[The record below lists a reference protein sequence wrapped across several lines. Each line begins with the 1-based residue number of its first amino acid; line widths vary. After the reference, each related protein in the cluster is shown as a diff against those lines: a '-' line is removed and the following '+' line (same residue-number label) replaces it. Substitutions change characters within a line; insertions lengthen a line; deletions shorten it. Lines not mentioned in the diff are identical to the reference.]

1 MRYDEFKTL
10 TMQDFENVMKPVK
23 KLVPK
28 KNYLDLAFDSEYEVK
43 RGEWDEKSGMYKVLE
58 STCISV
64 QFALS
69 SSQKTIYYPLK
80 PSITWQELLD
90 YTLDF
95 LKREDVQIPEVPTS
109 RNRNLYY
116 IVFFGQAELS
126 QISNFRDD
134 ETEIDLYSNKS
145 VSCKRKVT
153 KDGQLYIMHMIDLR
167 GYFKTSLA
175 ALGVTVGLPKLELN
189 VGGHD
194 HDYWITRMLEFYQK
208 FPREFSEYA
217 LRDVEITIKVWNALK
232 LQGIDPHDYRTL
244 AGLAMAEFRL
254 GLGKAEKKYLCKY
267 KTAGEVYAR
276 KVTPK
281 KGAPPFPPD
290 QPAEYKTRKRPRLV
304 YDGDWN
310 VRHYAI
316 MSYAGGRNEAYV
328 RGYLTGLNAK
338 FYDFVS
344 LYVAAALI
352 QPLPNIDT
360 AWRKLDVRDI
370 ADYEGFANAKFKF
383 PAEERY
389 PCLPIQLSI
398 MNTLLFTLSGETW
411 CTLSEL
417 RQALN
422 NGAQL
427 ENFSGYGFLPTANET
442 EHALKPYFSELLKK
456 KNSLKLLLK
465 NKDALKSE
473 DAAAYEIEY
482 VMIKSKL
489 VDTVGKFMARGKRFN
504 VRRIGE
510 FMQRMENP
518 EAFRKIAS
526 SKAARELYES
536 RGAVAMSWTP
546 EWASLIVGNARAC
559 ANEII
564 HDRKVPCLFLSTDG
578 GGFDGTPD
586 FLANPQPLLTK
597 MIKVGGGVHAEGE
610 GDGSFDELWISG
622 NRLYSTWLKGELVKH
637 AQMGNAIHEKDF
649 DAFLRKSIV
658 DGKQAYDT
666 TERKILTGMFLYD
679 FKNVP
684 INSELIQKIAVNFR
698 TDHKRIIVQPDVN
711 IWRECSDTKPF
722 ETLEDV
728 FNAYYGIKLG
738 RPRKPHEKKAEGR
751 PRINLTVMQ
760 LRQIEASDKTVT
772 HAALAKEYGLSV
784 STIKRLRQTKTI

>member
-1 MRYDEFKTL
+1 
-10 TMQDFENVMKPVK
+10 
-23 KLVPK
+23 
-28 KNYLDLAFDSEYEVK
+28 
-43 RGEWDEKSGMYKVLE
+43 
-58 STCISV
+58 
-64 QFALS
+64 
-69 SSQKTIYYPLK
+69 
-80 PSITWQELLD
+80 
-90 YTLDF
+90 
-95 LKREDVQIPEVPTS
+95 
-109 RNRNLYY
+109 
-116 IVFFGQAELS
+116 
-126 QISNFRDD
+126 
-134 ETEIDLYSNKS
+134 
-145 VSCKRKVT
+145 
-153 KDGQLYIMHMIDLR
+153 
-167 GYFKTSLA
+167 
-175 ALGVTVGLPKLELN
+175 
-189 VGGHD
+189 
-194 HDYWITRMLEFYQK
+194 
-208 FPREFSEYA
+208 
-217 LRDVEITIKVWNALK
+217 
-232 LQGIDPHDYRTL
+232 
-244 AGLAMAEFRL
+244 
-254 GLGKAEKKYLCKY
+254 
-267 KTAGEVYAR
+267 
-276 KVTPK
+276 
-281 KGAPPFPPD
+281 
-290 QPAEYKTRKRPRLV
+290 
-304 YDGDWN
+304 
-310 VRHYAI
+310 
-316 MSYAGGRNEAYV
+316 
-328 RGYLTGLNAK
+328 
-338 FYDFVS
+338 
-344 LYVAAALI
+344 
-352 QPLPNIDT
+352 
-360 AWRKLDVRDI
+360 
-370 ADYEGFANAKFKF
+370 
-383 PAEERY
+383 
-389 PCLPIQLSI
+389 
-398 MNTLLFTLSGETW
+398 
-411 CTLSEL
+411 
-417 RQALN
+417 
-422 NGAQL
+422 
-427 ENFSGYGFLPTANET
+427 
-442 EHALKPYFSELLKK
+442 
-456 KNSLKLLLK
+456 
-465 NKDALKSE
+465 LKSE

-784 STIKRLRQTKTI
+784 STIKRLRQTKTT